1 MDTCLDSTHLAY
13 SVHSTHSAFYTE
25 SCGSA
30 TEALERLRMGNAR
43 FMTGQTRSHRTD
55 PDWRRVLATG
65 QRPFAIVLT
74 CADSRVAPE
83 ILFDQGLGDL
93 FVLRVAGNVIN
104 KSILGSMEY
113 AVHEFDVKCVVVL
126 GHDFC
131 GGVQAILDAQQP
143 CVDVSRPTMSNFS
156 HLATNIRIGNYLSQ
170 DPKEA
175 SRQAV
180 RHNLFYQ
187 TTALARKSVYL
198 AQKAMSDELRIIPAL
213 YHLEIG
219 EVEWFRNV
227 KISQKFHIHE
237 ENPNV

>member
-13 SVHSTHSAFYTE
+13 SVHSARLASRTE
-25 SCGSA
+25 PCGSA
-30 TEALERLRMGNAR
+30 TAALERLRMGNAR

-55 PDWRRVLATG
+55 SDWRRVLATG

-74 CADSRVAPE
+74 CADSRVSPE

-93 FVLRVAGNVIN
+93 FVLRVAGNVMN
-104 KSILGSMEY
+104 RSILGSMEY

-131 GGVQAILDAQQP
+131 GGVQAILDARQP
-143 CVDVSRPTMSNFS
+143 CANRSRPAMHNFS
-156 HLATNIRIGNYLSQ
+156 HLATNIRTGNDLSQ
-170 DPKEA
+170 DPEEA

-187 TTALARKSVYL
+187 TTVLARKSVYL
-198 AQKAMSDELRIIPAL
+198 AQKVMSDELRIVPAL

-219 EVEWFRNV
+219 EVEWFRSV
-227 KISQKFHIHE
+227 KISKKSRINGE
-237 ENPNV
+237 SPNV